1 MELRKN
7 LKKAVVGVALAGAL
21 LGNGFSG
28 ESKTEIKSTEA
39 KMEQRTKKSKSDI
52 QQKISYFDEFV
63 AAVESGKDK
72 ELAYRE
78 FIIKIADENAEVVK
92 QIEEQMRVMQQKQ
105 QKTEFALLL
114 CFAISGFLFLKNNF
128 HFDLDFK
135 KLTSKKSNEP
145 YKKSEMGF
153 REKN

>member
-1 MELRKN
+1 MKLRKN
-7 LKKAVVGVALAGAL
+7 LKKAIVGVTLAGAL

-28 ESKTEIKSTEA
+28 EDKTEIKITEA
-39 KMEQRTKKSKSDI
+39 KMEQRTKSKSDI

-105 QKTEFALLL
+105 QKTEFALLV
-114 CFAISGFLFLKNNF
+114 CFAMSGFLFLKNNF

-135 KLTSKKSNEP
+135 KLTSRKSNEP

-153 REKN
+153 RDRS

>member
-1 MELRKN
+1 MKLRKN
-7 LKKAVVGVALAGAL
+7 LKKAIVGVTLAGAL

-28 ESKTEIKSTEA
+28 EDKTEIKSTEA
-39 KMEQRTKKSKSDI
+39 KMEQRTKSKSDI

-105 QKTEFALLL
+105 QKTEFALLV
-114 CFAISGFLFLKNNF
+114 CFAMSGFLFLKNNF

-135 KLTSKKSNEP
+135 KLTSRKSNEP

-153 REKN
+153 RDRS